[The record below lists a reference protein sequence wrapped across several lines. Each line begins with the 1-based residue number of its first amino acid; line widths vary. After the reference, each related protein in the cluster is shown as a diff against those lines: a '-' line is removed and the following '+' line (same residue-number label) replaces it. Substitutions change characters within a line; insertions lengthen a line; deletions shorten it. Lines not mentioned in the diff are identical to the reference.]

1 MCLLS
6 SSIVWVSPM
15 RELII
20 GLLLVG
26 GVTALLVGAVGAD
39 NSAKAASCVA
49 RNFSDGNLRTLQI
62 CF

>member
-1 MCLLS
+1 
-6 SSIVWVSPM
+6 M

-49 RNFSDGNLRTLQI
+49 RNFSDGNLGTLQI